1 MKTKQL
7 WIVVT
12 VLAALVILHKP
23 ALTVDQTISPFL
35 PGNPLEGS
43 RLFTGKGCLRC
54 HSIYGVGGAA
64 GPDLGQGNL
73 TRPLLDIAGVMW
85 NHSPGMTHRFQEQRT
100 TRPQFKSAE
109 MASLL
114 SFLYYLGSLGPA
126 GDPAAGARLFTDKHC
141 ATCHSLDGKGGKH
154 APTLDGFSRHAS
166 PIYLTASL
174 WNHGKTMTGLME
186 SLRVPRPIF
195 EKNDIADLLAYIRAA
210 GGSVERI
217 YVQPG
222 NPQTG
227 KKLFA
232 DKRCVECHS
241 IDAAAETGAN
251 RVGPNLRGKLKG
263 SFVTIAGAMWNH
275 GPKMWAKM
283 ADRGL
288 SIPSLSSE
296 EMSDLVSYLYFV
308 QFIDRAGSPVQGQRV
323 YQEKRCAKCHALPA
337 AAEAAGPDITKAAK
351 LKTPLEIVTDMW
363 NHATTMEQKMV
374 EENLQWPVFKGGEMA
389 DLIAYLLAVANSPN
403 APAGQ
408 KAQVGLR

>member
-7 WIVVT
+7 LIAVAVV
-12 VLAALVILHKP
+12 AAFAFPHKP
-23 ALTVDQTISPFL
+23 VSAVDQAISLLL

-85 NHSPGMTHRFQEQRT
+85 NHSPGMAHLFQEQRT
-100 TRPQFKSAE
+100 TRPQFKPAE

-114 SFLYYLGSLGPA
+114 SFLYYLGSLGPP
-126 GDPAAGARLFTDKHC
+126 GDPAAGARLFREKHC
-141 ATCHSLDGKGGKH
+141 VTCHSLDGKGGKH
-154 APTLDGFSRHAS
+154 APKLDGYSRYAS

-186 SLRVPRPIF
+186 ALRVPRPTF

-210 GGSVERI
+210 GGSVDRI

-232 DKRCVECHS
+232 DKHCIECHS
-241 IDAAAETGAN
+241 IDDHAKNYPN
-251 RVGPNLRGKLKG
+251 RGGPNLRAKVKG
-263 SFVTIAGAMWNH
+263 SFVRIAGAMWNH

-288 SIPSLSSE
+288 SIPSISSE
-296 EMSDLVSYLYFV
+296 EMSDLVSYLYFL
-308 QFIDRAGSPVQGQRV
+308 QFIDASGNPVQGQRV
-323 YQEKRCAKCHALPA
+323 YQEKRCGKCHTLPA
-337 AAEAAGPDITKAAK
+337 VGGTAAPDITKAAK

-389 DLIAYLLAVANSPN
+389 DLIAYLLSVANSPN

-408 KAQVGLR
+408 KAQVGPR

>member
-7 WIVVT
+7 WILG
-12 VLAALVILHKP
+12 VLIAAFAFSQEPVSAEDKVISL
-23 ALTVDQTISPFL
+23 LL

-73 TRPLLDIAGVMW
+73 TRPLLDIAGIMW
-85 NHSPGMTHRFQEQRT
+85 NHSPGMTHLFQEQRT

-114 SFLYYLGSLGPA
+114 SFLYYLGSLGPP
-126 GDPAAGARLFTDKHC
+126 GDPAAGARLFADKQC
-141 ATCHSLDGKGGKH
+141 ATCHSIDGKGGRYASK
-154 APTLDGFSRHAS
+154 LDGFSRYAS
-166 PIYLTASL
+166 PIFLTASL
-174 WNHGKTMTGLME
+174 WKHGKTMTGLMA
-186 SLRVPRPIF
+186 SMRVPRPTF
-195 EKNDIADLLAYIRAA
+195 EKNDIADLVAYIRAA
-210 GGSVERI
+210 GGSADRI

-222 NPQTG
+222 TPQTG

-232 DKRCVECHS
+232 DKRCSECHS
-241 IDAAAETGAN
+241 IDDDGNTGAN

-288 SIPSLSSE
+288 SIPSISSA
-296 EMSDLVSYLYFV
+296 EMSDLVSYLYFL
-308 QFIDRAGSPVQGQRV
+308 QFIDRAGIPAQGQRV
-323 YQEKRCAKCHALPA
+323 YQEKRCAKCHALPGA
-337 AAEAAGPDITKAAK
+337 AGTAGPDITKAAK

-389 DLIAYLLAVANSPN
+389 DLIAYLLTAANPP
-403 APAGQ
+403 AARAGQ
-408 KAQVGLR
+408 KAQVGPR